1 MLKAGK
7 TRVEIYMGNTIDF
20 VTKSSQVKVTI
31 VKHTQ
36 IRLKLLTVKRSQ
48 KNRWHGQQVCDAIKQ
63 TYVKNDH

>member
-20 VTKSSQVKVTI
+20 DTKSSQVKVTM
-31 VKHTQ
+31 VKLKN
-36 IRLKLLTVKRSQ
+36 IRVKCLTMNRSQ
-48 KNRWHGQQVCDAIKQ
+48 KNRWHGKRVCDAIKQ